1 MTQSLKY
8 EGEEEKT
15 EDSEELPG
23 PLNAGEPILNVQGVL
38 SSPSTEWL
46 RFAPSSHLSISVGSP
61 LSIDKAHLPSGPS
74 ISLCFHAD
82 GTF

>member
-1 MTQSLKY
+1 MTQRLKY

-38 SSPSTEWL
+38 SSPSAEWL
-46 RFAPSSHLSISVGSP
+46 
-61 LSIDKAHLPSGPS
+61 
-74 ISLCFHAD
+74 
-82 GTF
+82 